1 MVISDPTFTSNP
13 SAMRTMEPLASPTFD
28 SLVNVL
34 FQATSP
40 DPTIM
45 GRATAYLSDLEVHP
59 SFWLLLLDIAFE
71 RTVRINE
78 QRLLQEKAEM
88 RGGMQV
94 SAEEMGK
101 RWSAIRTVAIIR
113 FKNGVDKY
121 WRSRVVNRV
130 TITIPATTKD
140 QLRQSLFKCLDE
152 SDRIVALQASITIAR
167 IARHDFPNS
176 WPTLFTTLQQAMA
189 EAHARIV
196 ADPSSSSDSDTLN
209 QNRLILLRA
218 ADVCQKTLKELSTV
232 RILAGKV
239 RMTELSRLLLPTLVP
254 MLQQYFA
261 ESLTNSNVD
270 WQQWS
275 SSAFLAQRIRTSHLL
290 LKSVTYLA
298 VADMGTLTRNSSVG
312 AGLASNLA
320 QEFFRTT
327 PTMLQTIRDARWSF
341 IHWVK
346 ASATTLDENKQAT
359 LVALQKHY
367 LAFGK
372 MYLALLLRDN
382 SKAVTWPGWDE
393 VVWWYWQQAKE
404 ATIEEISITSKSYS
418 GSDVGTLQRHPSK
431 FIVQALILFRQSM
444 QNWKTSKST
453 PASFVDLD
461 FINEAVD
468 VLVDKFMLLSRDDLE
483 LWETDAE
490 DWSVAE
496 EADVYDVDIRPAAE
510 RTLMVLASTVK
521 PDKHVGQQLWKKFEE
536 EAGQSSVGSL
546 DTILRRDAIYAALG
560 RCRDQLPYSGKELSK
575 VAGARLVQ
583 EADLHSGNGPSLV
596 IIRRRIAW
604 LIWEW
609 SEHITPKDRPVI
621 YHLLVSLLQN
631 VPGKTDAAVRLAAAR
646 SLAALADAL
655 EFDSDAFR
663 PFVDDALT
671 RLAKL
676 SAGSE
681 LHEMDSIKTCTNAMS
696 ILIERLGARVA
707 PHLSSLASLVP
718 SMWMYEDAECKA
730 KPSVIVF
737 VGKLVRSVELIPEGN
752 KGSSESLH
760 GIVEVIVR
768 DSLQP
773 SNSSLLGKD
782 ALELWI
788 RALRSASH
796 MSDPLF
802 RLLNLLAPL
811 LSQPDFCPEACRVAQ
826 ESTLVAS
833 RQVMMHYGLAMFTE
847 FAKIVGD
854 PMSALILHP
863 ITAIDIMVQS
873 MHAQG
878 IPPADWAHLLVES
891 DLFFALLRTILK
903 VKDSYNITA
912 YFVALLARLCYMTSG
927 TRIFLEMVHSVAHKI
942 EGSACQVDAQILK
955 PMIQEWCQR
964 FENMSSPRKHKI
976 TCLGLASLLAAIEP
990 TTELQIYES
999 IPDMIGVWM
1008 DMFSDLREDANG
1020 EGPPLPLAPPSSPE
1034 ALNRSI
1040 SQSELTRRSPSPALS
1055 IPGLEGLD
1063 DDGDWLE
1070 DTSPGKA
1077 RIVELNRVD
1086 PVNNVKLASFVS
1098 WALNQA
1104 QQKGQ
1109 VAFQSALARMDNVV
1123 VDMLQKDLAR

>member
-1 MVISDPTFTSNP
+1 MDPV
-13 SAMRTMEPLASPTFD
+13 ASPTFD
-28 SLVNVL
+28 SLVNIL

-40 DPTIM
+40 DATIL
-45 GRATAYLSDLEVHP
+45 GRATAYLSDLEIHP
-59 SFWLLLLDIAFE
+59 AFWLLLLDIAFE

-78 QRLLQEKAEM
+78 QRVVQEKAAM
-88 RGGMQV
+88 RAGTQV
-94 SAEEMGK
+94 SAEEMAK

-121 WRSRVVNRV
+121 WRSRVINRV
-130 TITIPATTKD
+130 TITIPAETKE
-140 QLRQSLFKCLDE
+140 QLRQGLFRCLDE
-152 SDRIVALQASITIAR
+152 PDRIVALQASVTIAR

-189 EAHARIV
+189 EAHARII
-196 ADPSSSSDSDTLN
+196 ADQSPIPNNTDVLD

-239 RMTELSRLLLPTLVP
+239 RMTELSRLLLPTLMP

-261 ESLTNSNVD
+261 ESLANSNVD

-275 SSAFLAQRIRTSHLL
+275 ASAFLAQRIRTSHLL

-312 AGLASNLA
+312 GGLASNLA

-341 IHWVK
+341 IVWVK
-346 ASATTLDENKQAT
+346 ASATPPDETRQAT
-359 LVALQKHY
+359 LIALQKHY

-404 ATIEEISITSKSYS
+404 ATLEEISTTSKSSS
-418 GSDVGTLQRHPSK
+418 GSDVGTLQRHPSR

-444 QNWKTSKST
+444 QNWEKSKTT
-453 PASFVDLD
+453 PTLFTDLSV
-461 FINEAVD
+461 IKEAVD
-468 VLVDKFMLLSRDDLE
+468 VLVEKFMLLSRDDLE
-483 LWETDAE
+483 LWESDAE

-521 PDKHVGQQLWKKFEE
+521 PNKYVGELLWNKFE
-536 EAGQSSVGSL
+536 AITQQSADDSL
-546 DTILRRDAIYAALG
+546 DCILKRDAIYAALG
-560 RCRDQLPYSGKELSK
+560 RCRDQLPYSGEGLSR
-575 VAGARLVQ
+575 VAGLRLVQ
-583 EADLHSGNGPSLV
+583 EADLNTGTGPSLV

-609 SEHITPKDRPVI
+609 SEHIIPKHRPVI
-621 YHLLVSLLQN
+621 YRLLVSLIED

-655 EFDSDAFR
+655 EFDSDAFQ
-663 PFVDDALT
+663 PFVDEALT

-676 SAGSE
+676 CAGSE

-696 ILIERLGARVA
+696 VLIERLGARIA
-707 PHLSSLASLVP
+707 PHLSSLANLVP
-718 SMWMYEDAECKA
+718 SMWMVEDADCKA

-737 VGKLVRSVELIPEGN
+737 VGKLVRSVELIPEGSR
-752 KGSSESLH
+752 GSSDSLH

-773 SNSSLLGKD
+773 SNSPLLGKD

-796 MSDPLF
+796 MSEPLF
-802 RLLNLLAPL
+802 RLLDLLTPL

-826 ESTLVAS
+826 ESTLMAS
-833 RQVMMHYGLAMFTE
+833 RQVMIHYGLSMFTE

-863 ITAIDIMVQS
+863 ITAIDIMVQA

-878 IPPADWAHLLVES
+878 VSPSDWAHLLLES

-903 VKDSYNITA
+903 VKDSSIVSA
-912 YFVALLARLCYMTSG
+912 YFVALLARLCYMTSE
-927 TRIFLEMVHSVAHKI
+927 TRIFLDMVQKVAHKL
-942 EGSACQVDAQILK
+942 EGSACQVDLQVIK
-955 PMIQEWCQR
+955 PMIEEWCKR
-964 FENMSSPRKHKI
+964 FENMASSRKRKI
-976 TCLGLASLLAAIEP
+976 TCLGLASLLAACE
-990 TTELQIYES
+990 TASELQIYDCVP
-999 IPDMIGVWM
+999 IMVGVWM
-1008 DMFSDLREDANG
+1008 DMFGDLREDANG
-1020 EGPPLPLAPPSSPE
+1020 EPPPLPNAPPSSP
-1034 ALNRSI
+1034 LNRSM

-1077 RIVELNRVD
+1077 RMVELNRVD
-1086 PVNNVKLASFVS
+1086 PVNNVKLTVTVAAS
-1098 WALNQA
+1098 LNQA

-1109 VAFQSALARMDNVV
+1109 GAFQAALAKMDPIVL
-1123 VDMLQKDLAR
+1123 DILQKDLAR